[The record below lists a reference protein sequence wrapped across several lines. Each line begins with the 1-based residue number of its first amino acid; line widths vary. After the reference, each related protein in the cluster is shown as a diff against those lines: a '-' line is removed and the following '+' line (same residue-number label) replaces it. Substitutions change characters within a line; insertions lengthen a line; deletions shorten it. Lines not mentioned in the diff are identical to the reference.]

1 MSANKKRALGY
12 VLLAAGV
19 GVVLLAGGWLMTL
32 HEPKR
37 LVTLQQ
43 PEPLHP
49 WVRFLLT
56 TLIGGRGAADS
67 SAIQIRN
74 FLGGRIVDVSFS
86 PDGKRLAMAGFTE
99 SNRFAL
105 KVLDSSTGYPLHTLT
120 TGYLFD
126 GKVSFSADGTQ
137 LICPG
142 SVSDRVA
149 VFEISTGRELRAL
162 IARADWSYGRWVD
175 FAMSRDGKRL
185 ATAYGP
191 VKVWDVVS
199 GEELLT
205 LKQKETNCLSVAI
218 NSDGSLVA
226 AASQSGIILWNG
238 RTGEELSTLEG
249 SSAYHFIES
258 MEFTAD
264 EKRLVAVEGFSVRS
278 AGVLM
283 WDIPS
288 GKRRL
293 PALKGY
299 DGSGRS
305 SSLALSPDGKQIALE
320 SQGKIK
326 IWDIE
331 TGEVALTL
339 SGYGARVKRL
349 RFSPDGT
356 RLAAVAFGDR
366 GADIWDV
373 STRTSKK

>member
-1 MSANKKRALGY
+1 MSTNKKRALRD
-12 VLLAAGV
+12 VLLAVAV
-19 GVVLLAGGWLMTL
+19 GVVLLAGGWLMAL
-32 HEPKR
+32 HEPRR
-37 LVTLQQ
+37 LVALQQ
-43 PEPLHP
+43 PETLHP
-49 WVRFLLT
+49 WVRFVLSA
-56 TLIGGRGAADS
+56 LIGGRGTTDS
-67 SAIQIRN
+67 SAIQIRHI
-74 FLGGRIVDVSFS
+74 FGGRIVDVSFS
-86 PDGKRLAMAGFTE
+86 PDGKRLAMAVFTE
-99 SNRFAL
+99 SNGFAL
-105 KVLDSSTGYPLHTLT
+105 KVLDSSTGYQLHTLPNV
-120 TGYLFD
+120 YRFD

-142 SVSDRVA
+142 SQPGQVA
-149 VFEISTGRELRAL
+149 FNEISTGRELKVLSAM
-162 IARADWSYGRWVD
+162 ADAAYGRWVD
-175 FAMSRDGKRL
+175 FAISLDGKRL

-191 VKVWDVVS
+191 VKVWDAVS
-199 GEELLT
+199 GEEVLT
-205 LKQKETNCLSVAI
+205 LKEREANCLSVAI

-264 EKRLVAVEGFSVRS
+264 EKRLVAIEGFGVRS

-288 GKRRL
+288 GKRRS

-305 SSLALSPDGKQIALE
+305 SGLALSPDGKQIALE
-320 SQGKIK
+320 SQGKIR

-339 SGYGARVKRL
+339 RGYGGQVKRL

-356 RLAAVAFGDR
+356 RLAAVSFGDK

-373 STRTSKK
+373 SARLHNK